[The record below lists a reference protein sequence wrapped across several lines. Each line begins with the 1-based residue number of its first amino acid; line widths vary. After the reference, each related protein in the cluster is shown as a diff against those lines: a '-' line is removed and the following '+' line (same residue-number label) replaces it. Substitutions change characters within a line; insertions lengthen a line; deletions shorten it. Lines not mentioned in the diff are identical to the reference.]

1 MSDKFTIKIDSRSE
15 YEKDD
20 TPVLITR
27 GMLRQVFLILFN
39 RQIELPFFD
48 EGKIIEGMT
57 VSENKKAIIY
67 YSDGTVSECDIWD
80 DLIESKDYKG
90 N

>member
-1 MSDKFTIKIDSRSE
+1 MNDKFTIQIDSRSE

-39 RQIELPFFD
+39 QQVELPFFD

-57 VSENKKAIIY
+57 VNENKKAVFY
-67 YSDGTVSECDIWD
+67 YSDGTVSECVIWD
-80 DLIESKDYKG
+80 DLIESSDK
-90 N
+90 